1 MFIDKDGDVNKST
14 DVYDNGMPIVH
25 HHSTEKLTPEQNIR
39 FSEIISRKQDSLP
52 KYKQLKIIDKFKS
65 KEN

>member
-25 HHSTEKLTPEQNIR
+25 HHSTETFTPEQNIR
-39 FSEIISRKQDSLP
+39 FSEIISRK
-52 KYKQLKIIDKFKS
+52 
-65 KEN
+65 